1 MAWTTPIFKK
11 HGGVVWD

>member
-1 MAWTTPIFKK
+1 MAWTTPIFNK